1 MAQSIPETN
10 PNPGFR
16 KMGEALTTKPGTKRT
31 SAENKLP
38 EGLGITERDMAN
50 ANSYGDGKTA
60 YIHGKTFH
68 RDQS

>member
-1 MAQSIPETN
+1 
-10 PNPGFR
+10 
-16 KMGEALTTKPGTKRT
+16 MGEALTTKPGTKRT
-31 SAENKLP
+31 SAENKVP